1 MIQMKKNLFA
11 IAIAATMMF
20 TANESFAQLK
30 LPAASSS
37 QTVTQGLG
45 IENVT
50 LNYSRPSMNGRKI
63 FGDLVPY
70 NEVWRTGAN
79 TNTTLTFEGD
89 VELNGHKLSAG
100 TYALFTIPNKSE
112 WTIIIS
118 KNTKQW
124 GAYTYKEAE
133 DALRF
138 NVKPQALA
146 NPVETFTVSFDNVT
160 PTGAVLSLAWEK
172 TSVKVDLKVNQQAKI
187 LTSIDEAMK
196 GEKKP
201 YFAAAQYYF
210 SNNLDLNKALNWF
223 DEAAKAQ
230 PKAAHVLYWKAK
242 AQLKAGDK
250 KGAIETATKGLE
262 VATADKN
269 GEYIK
274 LNTQVINAAKK

>member
-1 MIQMKKNLFA
+1 MKASRFFTIAFA
-11 IAIAATMMF
+11 AATLF
-20 TANESFAQLK
+20 TANQSFAQVK

-45 IENVT
+45 IEKVT

-63 FGDLVPY
+63 FGELVPY

-89 VELNGHKLSAG
+89 VSLNGHKLTAG

-124 GAYTYKEAE
+124 GAYAYNQSE

-138 NVKPQALA
+138 NVKAQTSAS
-146 NPVETFTVSFDNVT
+146 PVETFTISFDNVT
-160 PTGAVLSLAWEK
+160 PTDAVLSLAWEK
-172 TSVKVDLKVNQQAKI
+172 TLVKVDLKVDQKAKI
-187 LTSIDEAMK
+187 LASIDEAMQ

-210 SNNLDLNKALNWF
+210 NNNLDLNKALNWF

-250 KGAIETATKGLE
+250 KAAIETATKGLE

>member
-1 MIQMKKNLFA
+1 MKKSFFT
-11 IAIAATMMF
+11 IATAAVLLL
-20 TANESFAQLK
+20 TANAASAQLK
-30 LPAASSS
+30 LPAASSA

-50 LNYSRPSMNGRKI
+50 LSYSRPSMNGRKI
-63 FGDLVPY
+63 FGELVPY

-89 VELNGHKLSAG
+89 VSLNGHKLTAG

-112 WTIIIS
+112 WTVIIS

-124 GAYTYKEAE
+124 GAYTYNQAE

-138 NVKPQALA
+138 NVKPQTLNTA
-146 NPVETFTVSFDNVT
+146 VETFTISFDNVT
-160 PTGAVLSLAWEK
+160 PTSAVLSLAWEK
-172 TSVKVDLKVNQQAKI
+172 TAIKVDLKVEQQAKI
-187 LTSIDEAMK
+187 LASIDEAMK

-210 SNNLDLNKALNWF
+210 NNNLDLNKALVWF

-250 KGAIETATKGLE
+250 KGAIETATKGVE
-262 VATADKN
+262 VATEGKN
-269 GEYIK
+269 SEYIK
-274 LNTQVINAAKK
+274 LNTQVLNAAKK

>member
-1 MIQMKKNLFA
+1 MKKSFFT
-11 IAIAATMMF
+11 IATAAVLLL
-20 TANESFAQLK
+20 TANAASAQLK
-30 LPAASSS
+30 LPAASSA

-50 LNYSRPSMNGRKI
+50 LSYSRPSMNGRKI
-63 FGDLVPY
+63 FGELVPY

-89 VELNGHKLSAG
+89 VSLNGHKLAAG

-112 WTIIIS
+112 WTVIIS

-124 GAYTYKEAE
+124 GAYTYNQAE

-138 NVKPQALA
+138 NVKPQTLNTA
-146 NPVETFTVSFDNVT
+146 VETFTISFDNVT
-160 PTGAVLSLAWEK
+160 PTSAVLSLAWEK
-172 TSVKVDLKVNQQAKI
+172 TAIKVDLKVEQQAKI
-187 LTSIDEAMK
+187 LASIDEAMK

-210 SNNLDLNKALNWF
+210 NNNLDLNKALVWF

-250 KGAIETATKGLE
+250 KGAIETATKGVE
-262 VATADKN
+262 IATEGKN
-269 GEYIK
+269 SEYIK
-274 LNTQVINAAKK
+274 LNTQVLNAAKK

>member
-1 MIQMKKNLFA
+1 MKKSFFT
-11 IAIAATMMF
+11 IATGAVLLL
-20 TANESFAQLK
+20 TANAASAQLK
-30 LPAASSS
+30 LPAASSA

-50 LNYSRPSMNGRKI
+50 LSYSRPSMNGRKI
-63 FGDLVPY
+63 FGELVPY

-89 VELNGHKLSAG
+89 VSLNGHKLAAG

-112 WTIIIS
+112 WTVIIS

-124 GAYTYKEAE
+124 GAYTYNQAE

-138 NVKPQALA
+138 NVKPQTLNTA
-146 NPVETFTVSFDNVT
+146 VETFTISFDNVT
-160 PTGAVLSLAWEK
+160 PTSAVLSLAWEK
-172 TSVKVDLKVNQQAKI
+172 TAIKVDLKVEQQAKI
-187 LTSIDEAMK
+187 LASIDEAMK

-210 SNNLDLNKALNWF
+210 NNNLDLNKALVWF

-250 KGAIETATKGLE
+250 KGAIETATKGVE
-262 VATADKN
+262 VATEGKN
-269 GEYIK
+269 SEYIK
-274 LNTQVINAAKK
+274 LNTQVLNAAKK

>member
-1 MIQMKKNLFA
+1 MKKKFFA
-11 IAIAATMMF
+11 IAFAAALMF

-30 LPAASSS
+30 LPAASSA
-37 QTVTQGLG
+37 QTITQGLG

-63 FGDLVPY
+63 FGELVPY

-89 VELNGHKLSAG
+89 VSLNGHKLTAG
-100 TYALFTIPNKSE
+100 TYALFTIPNKNE
-112 WTIIIS
+112 WTVIIS

-124 GAYTYKEAE
+124 GAYTYNQSE
-133 DALRF
+133 DAFRF
-138 NVKPQALA
+138 NVKPQNLSS
-146 NPVETFTVSFDNVT
+146 PVETFTISFDNVT
-160 PTGAVLSLAWEK
+160 PTDAVLTLAWEK
-172 TSVKVDLKVNQQAKI
+172 TAIKVDLKVNQQAKI
-187 LTSIDEAMK
+187 IASIDEAMK

-210 SNNLDLNKALNWF
+210 NNNLDQNKALTWF

-242 AQLKAGDK
+242 AQLKDGDK
-250 KGAIETATKGLE
+250 KGALETATKGVE
-262 VATADKN
+262 VATEGKN
-269 GEYIK
+269 NEYIK
-274 LNTQVINAAKK
+274 LNTQIINAAKK

>member
-1 MIQMKKNLFA
+1 MKKKFFA
-11 IAIAATMMF
+11 IAFAAALMF

-30 LPAASSS
+30 LPAASSA
-37 QTVTQGLG
+37 QTITQGLG

-89 VELNGHKLSAG
+89 VSLNGHKLTAG
-100 TYALFTIPNKSE
+100 TYALFTIPNKNE
-112 WTIIIS
+112 WTVIIS

-124 GAYTYKEAE
+124 GAYTYNQSE
-133 DALRF
+133 DAFRF
-138 NVKPQALA
+138 NVKPQNLSA
-146 NPVETFTVSFDNVT
+146 PVETFTISFDNVT
-160 PTGAVLSLAWEK
+160 PTDAVLTLAWEK
-172 TSVKVDLKVNQQAKI
+172 TAIKVDLKVNQQAKI
-187 LTSIDEAMK
+187 IASIDEAMK

-210 SNNLDLNKALNWF
+210 NNNLDQNKALAWF

-250 KGAIETATKGLE
+250 KGAIETATKGVE
-262 VATADKN
+262 VATEGKN
-269 GEYIK
+269 SEYIK
-274 LNTQVINAAKK
+274 LNTQIINAAKK

>member
-1 MIQMKKNLFA
+1 MKKSFFT
-11 IAIAATMMF
+11 IATAAVLLL
-20 TANESFAQLK
+20 TANAASAQLK
-30 LPAASSS
+30 LPAASSA

-50 LNYSRPSMNGRKI
+50 LSYSRPSMNGRKI
-63 FGDLVPY
+63 FGELVPY

-89 VELNGHKLSAG
+89 VSLNGHKLTAG

-112 WTIIIS
+112 WTVIIS

-124 GAYTYKEAE
+124 GAYTYNQAE

-138 NVKPQALA
+138 NVKPQTLNTA
-146 NPVETFTVSFDNVT
+146 VETFTISFDNVT
-160 PTGAVLSLAWEK
+160 PTSAVLSLAWEK
-172 TSVKVDLKVNQQAKI
+172 TAIKVDLKVEQQQAKI
-187 LTSIDEAMK
+187 LASIDEAMK

-210 SNNLDLNKALNWF
+210 NNNLDLNKALVWF

-250 KGAIETATKGLE
+250 KGAIETATKGVE
-262 VATADKN
+262 VATEGKN
-269 GEYIK
+269 SEYIK
-274 LNTQVINAAKK
+274 LNTQVLNAAKK

>member
-1 MIQMKKNLFA
+1 MKKKFFA
-11 IAIAATMMF
+11 IAFAAALMF

-30 LPAASSS
+30 LPAASSA
-37 QTVTQGLG
+37 QTITQGLG

-63 FGDLVPY
+63 FGELVPY

-79 TNTTLTFEGD
+79 TNTTLSFEGD
-89 VELNGHKLSAG
+89 VTLNGHKLTAG
-100 TYALFTIPNKSE
+100 TYALFTIPNKNE
-112 WTIIIS
+112 WTVIIS

-124 GAYTYKEAE
+124 GAYTYNQSE

-138 NVKPQALA
+138 NVKPQNLST
-146 NPVETFTVSFDNVT
+146 PVETFTISFDNVT
-160 PTGAVLSLAWEK
+160 PTDAVLTLAWEK
-172 TSVKVDLKVNQQAKI
+172 TAVKVDLKVNQQAKI
-187 LTSIDEAMK
+187 IASIDEAMK
-196 GEKKP
+196 GDKKP

-210 SNNLDLNKALNWF
+210 NNNLDEKKALAWF

-250 KGAIETATKGLE
+250 KGALETATKGVE
-262 VATADKN
+262 VATESKN
-269 GEYIK
+269 SEYIK
-274 LNTQVINAAKK
+274 LNTQIINAAKK

>member
-1 MIQMKKNLFA
+1 MKKSFFT
-11 IAIAATMMF
+11 IATAAVLLL
-20 TANESFAQLK
+20 TANAASAQLK
-30 LPAASSS
+30 LPAASSA

-50 LNYSRPSMNGRKI
+50 LSYSRPSMNGRKI
-63 FGDLVPY
+63 FGELVPY

-79 TNTTLTFEGD
+79 TNTTVTFEGD
-89 VELNGHKLSAG
+89 VSLNGHKLAAG

-112 WTIIIS
+112 WTVIIS

-124 GAYTYKEAE
+124 GAYTYNQAE

-138 NVKPQALA
+138 NVKPQTLNTA
-146 NPVETFTVSFDNVT
+146 VETFTISFDNVT
-160 PTGAVLSLAWEK
+160 PTSAVLSLAWEK
-172 TSVKVDLKVNQQAKI
+172 TAIKVDLKVEQQAKI
-187 LTSIDEAMK
+187 LASIDEAMK

-210 SNNLDLNKALNWF
+210 NNNLDLNKALVWF

-250 KGAIETATKGLE
+250 KGAIETATKGVE
-262 VATADKN
+262 VATEGKN
-269 GEYIK
+269 SEYIK
-274 LNTQVINAAKK
+274 LNTQVLNAAKK

>member
-1 MIQMKKNLFA
+1 MKKSFFT
-11 IAIAATMMF
+11 IATAAVLLL
-20 TANESFAQLK
+20 TANAASAQLK
-30 LPAASSS
+30 LPAASSA

-50 LNYSRPSMNGRKI
+50 LSYSRPSMNGRKI
-63 FGDLVPY
+63 FGELVPY

-89 VELNGHKLSAG
+89 VSLNGHKLAAG
-100 TYALFTIPNKSE
+100 TYAFFTIPNKSE
-112 WTIIIS
+112 WTVIIS

-124 GAYTYKEAE
+124 GAYTYNQAE

-138 NVKPQALA
+138 NVKPQTLNTA
-146 NPVETFTVSFDNVT
+146 VETFTISFDNVT
-160 PTGAVLSLAWEK
+160 PTSAVLSLAWEK
-172 TSVKVDLKVNQQAKI
+172 TAIKVDLKVEQQAKI
-187 LTSIDEAMK
+187 LASIDEAMK

-210 SNNLDLNKALNWF
+210 NNNLDLNKALVWF

-250 KGAIETATKGLE
+250 KGAIETATKGVE
-262 VATADKN
+262 VATEGKN
-269 GEYIK
+269 SEYIK
-274 LNTQVINAAKK
+274 LNTQVLNAAKK

>member
-1 MIQMKKNLFA
+1 MKKSFFT
-11 IAIAATMMF
+11 IATAAVLLL
-20 TANESFAQLK
+20 TANAASAQLK
-30 LPAASSS
+30 LPAASSA

-50 LNYSRPSMNGRKI
+50 LSYSRPSMNGRKI
-63 FGDLVPY
+63 FGELVPY

-89 VELNGHKLSAG
+89 VSLNGHKLTAG

-112 WTIIIS
+112 WTVIIS

-124 GAYTYKEAE
+124 GAYTYNQAE

-138 NVKPQALA
+138 NVKPQTLNTA
-146 NPVETFTVSFDNVT
+146 VETFTISFDNVT
-160 PTGAVLSLAWEK
+160 PTSAVLSLAWEK
-172 TSVKVDLKVNQQAKI
+172 TAIKVDLKVEQQAKI
-187 LTSIDEAMK
+187 LASIDEAMK

-210 SNNLDLNKALNWF
+210 NNNLDLNKALAWF

-250 KGAIETATKGLE
+250 KGAIETATKGVE
-262 VATADKN
+262 VATEGKN
-269 GEYIK
+269 SEYIK
-274 LNTQVINAAKK
+274 LNTQVLNAAKK

>member
-1 MIQMKKNLFA
+1 MKKNLFA

-20 TANESFAQLK
+20 TVNESFAQLK

-124 GAYTYKEAE
+124 GAYTYKQSE

-138 NVKPQALA
+138 NVKPHTLA
-146 NPVETFTVSFDNVT
+146 NPVETFSISFDNVT

-187 LTSIDEAMK
+187 LASIDEAMK

-210 SNNLDLNKALNWF
+210 SNNLDLNKALNWY

-242 AQLKAGDK
+242 AQLKA
-250 KGAIETATKGLE
+250 
-262 VATADKN
+262 
-269 GEYIK
+269 
-274 LNTQVINAAKK
+274 

>member
-1 MIQMKKNLFA
+1 MKKSFFT
-11 IAIAATMMF
+11 IATAAVLLL
-20 TANESFAQLK
+20 TANAASAQLK
-30 LPAASSS
+30 LPAASSA

-50 LNYSRPSMNGRKI
+50 LSYSRPSMNGRKI
-63 FGDLVPY
+63 FGELVPY

-89 VELNGHKLSAG
+89 VSLNGHKLTAG

-112 WTIIIS
+112 WTVIIS

-124 GAYTYKEAE
+124 GAYTYNQAE

-138 NVKPQALA
+138 NVKPQMLNTA
-146 NPVETFTVSFDNVT
+146 VETFTISFDNVT
-160 PTGAVLSLAWEK
+160 PTSAVLSLAWEK
-172 TSVKVDLKVNQQAKI
+172 TAIKVDLKVEQQAKI
-187 LTSIDEAMK
+187 LASIDEAMK

-210 SNNLDLNKALNWF
+210 NNNLDLNKALVWF

-250 KGAIETATKGLE
+250 KGAIETATKGVE
-262 VATADKN
+262 VATEGKN
-269 GEYIK
+269 SEYIK
-274 LNTQVINAAKK
+274 LNTQVLNAAKK

>member
-1 MIQMKKNLFA
+1 MKKSFFT
-11 IAIAATMMF
+11 IATAAVLLL
-20 TANESFAQLK
+20 TANAASAQLK
-30 LPAASSS
+30 LPAASSA

-50 LNYSRPSMNGRKI
+50 LSYSRPSMNGRKI
-63 FGDLVPY
+63 FGELVPY

-89 VELNGHKLSAG
+89 VSLNGHKLAAG

-112 WTIIIS
+112 WTVIIS

-124 GAYTYKEAE
+124 GAYTYNQAE

-138 NVKPQALA
+138 NVKPQTLNTA
-146 NPVETFTVSFDNVT
+146 VETFTISFDNVT
-160 PTGAVLSLAWEK
+160 PTSAVLSLAWEK
-172 TSVKVDLKVNQQAKI
+172 TAIKVDLKVEQQAKI
-187 LTSIDEAMK
+187 LASIDEAMK

-210 SNNLDLNKALNWF
+210 NNNLDLNKALVWF

-250 KGAIETATKGLE
+250 KGAIETATKGVE
-262 VATADKN
+262 VATEGKN
-269 GEYIK
+269 SEYIK
-274 LNTQVINAAKK
+274 LNTQVLNAAKK

>member
-1 MIQMKKNLFA
+1 MKKSFFT
-11 IAIAATMMF
+11 IATAAVLLL
-20 TANESFAQLK
+20 TANAASAQLK
-30 LPAASSS
+30 LPAASSA

-50 LNYSRPSMNGRKI
+50 LSYSRPSMNGRKI
-63 FGDLVPY
+63 FGELVPY

-89 VELNGHKLSAG
+89 VSLNGHKLTAG

-112 WTIIIS
+112 WTVIIS

-124 GAYTYKEAE
+124 GAYTYNQAE

-138 NVKPQALA
+138 NVKPQTLNTA
-146 NPVETFTVSFDNVT
+146 VETFTISFDNVT
-160 PTGAVLSLAWEK
+160 PTSAVLSLAWEK
-172 TSVKVDLKVNQQAKI
+172 TAIKVDLKVEQQAKI
-187 LTSIDEAMK
+187 LASIDEAMK

-210 SNNLDLNKALNWF
+210 NNNLDLNKALVWF
-223 DEAAKAQ
+223 NEAAKAQ

-250 KGAIETATKGLE
+250 KGAIETATKGVE
-262 VATADKN
+262 VATEGKN
-269 GEYIK
+269 SEYIK
-274 LNTQVINAAKK
+274 LNTQVLNAAKK

>member
-1 MIQMKKNLFA
+1 MKKKFFA
-11 IAIAATMMF
+11 IAFAAALMF

-30 LPAASSS
+30 LPAASSA
-37 QTVTQGLG
+37 QTITQGLG

-63 FGDLVPY
+63 FGELVPY

-89 VELNGHKLSAG
+89 VSLNGHKLTAG
-100 TYALFTIPNKSE
+100 TYALFTIPNKNE
-112 WTIIIS
+112 WTVIVS

-124 GAYTYKEAE
+124 GAYTYNQSE
-133 DALRF
+133 DAFRF
-138 NVKPQALA
+138 NVKPQNLSS
-146 NPVETFTVSFDNVT
+146 PVETFTISFDNVT
-160 PTGAVLSLAWEK
+160 PTDAVLTLAWEK
-172 TSVKVDLKVNQQAKI
+172 TAIKVDLKVNQQAKI
-187 LTSIDEAMK
+187 IASIDEAMK

-210 SNNLDLNKALNWF
+210 NNNLDQNKALTWF

-250 KGAIETATKGLE
+250 KGALETAMKGVE
-262 VATADKN
+262 VATEGKN
-269 GEYIK
+269 NEYIK
-274 LNTQVINAAKK
+274 LNTQIINAAKK

>member
-1 MIQMKKNLFA
+1 MKKKFFA
-11 IAIAATMMF
+11 IAFAAALMF

-30 LPAASSS
+30 LPAASSA
-37 QTVTQGLG
+37 QTITQGLG

-63 FGDLVPY
+63 FGELVPY

-89 VELNGHKLSAG
+89 VSLNGHKLTAG
-100 TYALFTIPNKSE
+100 TYALFTIPNKNE
-112 WTIIIS
+112 WTVIIS

-124 GAYTYKEAE
+124 GAYTYNQSE
-133 DALRF
+133 DAFRF
-138 NVKPQALA
+138 NVKPQNLSS
-146 NPVETFTVSFDNVT
+146 PVETFTISFDNVT
-160 PTGAVLSLAWEK
+160 PTDAVLTLAWEK
-172 TSVKVDLKVNQQAKI
+172 TAIKVDLKVNQQAKI
-187 LTSIDEAMK
+187 IASIDEAMK

-210 SNNLDLNKALNWF
+210 NNNLDQNKALTWF

-250 KGAIETATKGLE
+250 KGALETATKGVE
-262 VATADKN
+262 VATEGKN
-269 GEYIK
+269 
-274 LNTQVINAAKK
+274 N

>member
-1 MIQMKKNLFA
+1 MKKSFFT
-11 IAIAATMMF
+11 IATAAVLLL
-20 TANESFAQLK
+20 TANAASAQLK
-30 LPAASSS
+30 LPAASSA

-50 LNYSRPSMNGRKI
+50 LSYSRPSMNGRKI
-63 FGDLVPY
+63 FGELVPY
-70 NEVWRTGAN
+70 NDVWRTGAN

-89 VELNGHKLSAG
+89 VSLNGHKLAAG

-112 WTIIIS
+112 WTVIIS

-124 GAYTYKEAE
+124 GAYTYNQAE

-138 NVKPQALA
+138 NVKPQTLNTA
-146 NPVETFTVSFDNVT
+146 VETFTISFDNVT
-160 PTGAVLSLAWEK
+160 PTSAVLSLAWEK
-172 TSVKVDLKVNQQAKI
+172 TAIKVDLKVEQQAKI
-187 LTSIDEAMK
+187 LASIDEAMK

-210 SNNLDLNKALNWF
+210 NNNLDLNKALVWF

-250 KGAIETATKGLE
+250 KGAIETATKGVE
-262 VATADKN
+262 VATEGKN
-269 GEYIK
+269 SEYIK
-274 LNTQVINAAKK
+274 LNTQVLNAAKK

>member
-1 MIQMKKNLFA
+1 MKKKFFA
-11 IAIAATMMF
+11 IAFAAALLF

-30 LPAASSS
+30 LPAASSA
-37 QTVTQGLG
+37 QTITQGLG

-63 FGDLVPY
+63 FGELVPY

-89 VELNGHKLSAG
+89 VTLNGHTLPAG
-100 TYALFTIPNKSE
+100 TYALFTIPNKTE
-112 WTIIIS
+112 WTVIIS

-124 GAYTYKEAE
+124 GAYTYNQSE
-133 DALRF
+133 DAVRF
-138 NVKPQALA
+138 NVKPQSLS
-146 NPVETFTVSFDNVT
+146 NPVETFTLSFDNVT
-160 PTGAVLSLAWEK
+160 PTDAVLTLAWEK
-172 TSVKVDLKVNQQAKI
+172 TAVKIDLKVNQQAKI
-187 LTSIDEAMK
+187 IASIDEAMK

-210 SNNLDLNKALNWF
+210 NNNLDLNKALTWF

-250 KGAIETATKGLE
+250 RGAIETATKGVK
-262 VATADKN
+262 VATEGKN
-269 GEYIK
+269 SEYIK

>member
-1 MIQMKKNLFA
+1 MKKSFFT
-11 IAIAATMMF
+11 IATAAVLLL
-20 TANESFAQLK
+20 TANAASAQLK
-30 LPAASSS
+30 LPAASSA

-50 LNYSRPSMNGRKI
+50 LSYSRPSMNGRKI
-63 FGDLVPY
+63 FGELVPY

-89 VELNGHKLSAG
+89 VSLNGHKLTAG

-112 WTIIIS
+112 WTVIIS

-124 GAYTYKEAE
+124 GAYTYNQAE

-138 NVKPQALA
+138 NVKPQTLNTA
-146 NPVETFTVSFDNVT
+146 VETFTISFDNVT
-160 PTGAVLSLAWEK
+160 PTSAVLSLAWEK
-172 TSVKVDLKVNQQAKI
+172 TAIKVDLKVEQQAKI
-187 LTSIDEAMK
+187 LASIDEAMK

-210 SNNLDLNKALNWF
+210 NNNLDLNKALAWF

-250 KGAIETATKGLE
+250 KGAIETATKGVE
-262 VATADKN
+262 VATEGKN
-269 GEYIK
+269 SEFIK
-274 LNTQVINAAKK
+274 LNTQVLNAAKK

>member
-1 MIQMKKNLFA
+1 MKKKFFSIAFA
-11 IAIAATMMF
+11 AALMF
-20 TANESFAQLK
+20 TATESFAQLK
-30 LPAASSS
+30 LPAASSA
-37 QTVTQGLG
+37 QTITQGLG
-45 IENVT
+45 IENIT

-89 VELNGHKLSAG
+89 VTLNGHQLAAG

-124 GAYTYKEAE
+124 GAYAYNQAE

-138 NVKPQALA
+138 NVKPQNLSS
-146 NPVETFTVSFDNVT
+146 PVETFTVSFDNVT
-160 PTGAVLSLAWEK
+160 TTDAVLNLSWEK
-172 TSVKVDLKVNQQAKI
+172 TAVKIDLKVNQQAKI
-187 LTSIDEAMK
+187 LASIDEAMK

-210 SNNLDLNKALNWF
+210 NNNLDLNKALTWF

-250 KGAIETATKGLE
+250 NGAIATATKGVE
-262 VATADKN
+262 VATEGKN
-269 GEYIK
+269 TEYIK

>member
-1 MIQMKKNLFA
+1 MKKSFFT
-11 IAIAATMMF
+11 IATAAVLLL
-20 TANESFAQLK
+20 TAYAASAQLK
-30 LPAASSS
+30 LPAASSA

-50 LNYSRPSMNGRKI
+50 LSYSRPSMNGRKI
-63 FGDLVPY
+63 FGELVPY

-89 VELNGHKLSAG
+89 VSLNGHKLAAG

-112 WTIIIS
+112 WTVIIS

-124 GAYTYKEAE
+124 GAYTYNQAE

-138 NVKPQALA
+138 NVKPQTLNTA
-146 NPVETFTVSFDNVT
+146 VETFTISFDNVT
-160 PTGAVLSLAWEK
+160 PTSAVLSLAWEK
-172 TSVKVDLKVNQQAKI
+172 TAIKVDLKVEQQAKI
-187 LTSIDEAMK
+187 LASIDEAMK

-210 SNNLDLNKALNWF
+210 NNNLDLNKALVWF

-250 KGAIETATKGLE
+250 KGAIETATKGVE
-262 VATADKN
+262 VATEGKN
-269 GEYIK
+269 SEYIK
-274 LNTQVINAAKK
+274 LNTQVLNAAKK

>member
-1 MIQMKKNLFA
+1 MKKKFFTL
-11 IAIAATMMF
+11 AIAAVLTLA
-20 TANESFAQLK
+20 ANESFAQLK
-30 LPAASSS
+30 LPAASSA

-50 LNYSRPSMNGRKI
+50 LTYSRPSMNGRKI
-63 FGDLVPY
+63 FGELVPY
-70 NEVWRTGAN
+70 NAVWRTGAN

-89 VELNGHKLSAG
+89 ITLNGHKLPAG
-100 TYALFTIPNKSE
+100 TYALFTIPNKAE
-112 WTIIIS
+112 WTVIIS

-124 GAYTYKEAE
+124 GSYTYNQAE

-138 NVKPQALA
+138 TVKPQTLGT
-146 NPVETFTVSFDNVT
+146 PVETFTISFDNVT
-160 PTGAVLSLAWEK
+160 PTDAILNLSWEK
-172 TSVKVDLKVNQQAKI
+172 TAIKVNLKVDQQAKI
-187 LTSIDEAMK
+187 LAAIDEAMK

-210 SNNLDLNKALNWF
+210 NNNLDLNKALTWF

-250 KGAIETATKGLE
+250 KGAIETATKGVE
-262 VATADKN
+262 VATEGKN
-269 GEYIK
+269 SEYVK
-274 LNTQVINAAKK
+274 LNTQVINAAK

>member
-1 MIQMKKNLFA
+1 MKKSFFT
-11 IAIAATMMF
+11 IATAAVLLL
-20 TANESFAQLK
+20 TANAASAQLK
-30 LPAASSS
+30 LPAASSA

-50 LNYSRPSMNGRKI
+50 LSYSRPSMNGRKI
-63 FGDLVPY
+63 FGELVPY

-89 VELNGHKLSAG
+89 VSLNGHKLTAG

-112 WTIIIS
+112 WTVIIS

-124 GAYTYKEAE
+124 GAYTYNQAE

-138 NVKPQALA
+138 NVKPQTLNTA
-146 NPVETFTVSFDNVT
+146 VETFTISFDNVT
-160 PTGAVLSLAWEK
+160 PTSAVLSLAWEK
-172 TSVKVDLKVNQQAKI
+172 TAIKVDLKVEQQAKI
-187 LTSIDEAMK
+187 LASIDEAMK

-210 SNNLDLNKALNWF
+210 NNNLDLNKALVWF

-250 KGAIETATKGLE
+250 KGAIETATKGVE
-262 VATADKN
+262 VATESKN
-269 GEYIK
+269 SEYIK
-274 LNTQVINAAKK
+274 LNTQVLNAAKK

>member
-1 MIQMKKNLFA
+1 MKKKFFA
-11 IAIAATMMF
+11 IAFAAALMF

-30 LPAASSS
+30 LPAASSA
-37 QTVTQGLG
+37 QTITQGLG
-45 IENVT
+45 IENVI

-89 VELNGHKLSAG
+89 VTLNGHTLTAG
-100 TYALFTIPNKSE
+100 TYALFTIPNKTE
-112 WTIIIS
+112 WTVIIS

-124 GAYTYKEAE
+124 GAYTYNQSE

-138 NVKPQALA
+138 KVKPQNLSS
-146 NPVETFTVSFDNVT
+146 PIETFTISFDNVT
-160 PTGAVLSLAWEK
+160 PTDAVLSLAWEK
-172 TSVKVDLKVNQQAKI
+172 TAIKVDLKVNQRAKI
-187 LTSIDEAMK
+187 IASIEEAMK
-196 GEKKP
+196 SDKKP

-210 SNNLDLNKALNWF
+210 NNNVDDKQALTWF

-250 KGAIETATKGLE
+250 KGAIKTATKGVE
-262 VATADKN
+262 VATEGKN
-269 GEYIK
+269 SEYIK
-274 LNTQVINAAKK
+274 LNTQIINAAKK

>member
-1 MIQMKKNLFA
+1 MKKSFFT
-11 IAIAATMMF
+11 IATAAVLLL
-20 TANESFAQLK
+20 TANAASAQLK
-30 LPAASSS
+30 LPAASSA

-50 LNYSRPSMNGRKI
+50 LSYSRPSMNGRKI
-63 FGDLVPY
+63 FGELVPY

-89 VELNGHKLSAG
+89 VSLNGHKLAAG

-112 WTIIIS
+112 WTVIIS

-124 GAYTYKEAE
+124 GAYTYNQAE

-138 NVKPQALA
+138 NVKPQTLNTA
-146 NPVETFTVSFDNVT
+146 VETFTISFDNVT
-160 PTGAVLSLAWEK
+160 PTSAVLSLAWEK
-172 TSVKVDLKVNQQAKI
+172 TAIKVDLKVEQQAKI
-187 LTSIDEAMK
+187 LASIDEAMK

-210 SNNLDLNKALNWF
+210 NNNLDLNKALVWF

-250 KGAIETATKGLE
+250 KGAIETATKGVE
-262 VATADKN
+262 VATEGKN
-269 GEYIK
+269 SEYIK
-274 LNTQVINAAKK
+274 LNTQALNAAKK